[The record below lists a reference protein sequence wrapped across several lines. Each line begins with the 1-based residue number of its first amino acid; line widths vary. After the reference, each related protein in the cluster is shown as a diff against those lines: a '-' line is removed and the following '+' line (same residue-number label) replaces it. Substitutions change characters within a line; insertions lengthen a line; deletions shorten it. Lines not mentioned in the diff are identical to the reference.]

1 MIWLFWVSA
10 GLALYTYA
18 VYPLLLVL
26 LASLHQLWGDLRFAA
41 SRGNRRRAFSEARP
55 SVSLLFAAY
64 NEEAVIVQKM
74 ENCRAIEYLPDKLE
88 ILVGCDGCSDRTAE
102 LARAAAVPGA
112 RVFDEGPFAQRSGKP
127 EVLNRLVKEA
137 RGELVVF
144 SDANT
149 MLNPGAVSLLARHFT
164 DPRIGCVCGE
174 LRLVSPDGSPKPEGL
189 YWRYEVFLKFL
200 ESRLN
205 LLLGANGGVYAIR
218 RELFTPLPKQAIIDD
233 FLVAMRIRD
242 AGHCVIYD
250 PEAVAYEEAAAG
262 VPEEFRRRIRIGAG
276 NYHAL
281 RFTARLLSPTAGAVF
296 FSYWS
301 HKVIRWLVPFAL
313 PVAFVSAVALA
324 LQGEDGGDGRLF
336 YAACALAGAMLAVLG
351 VIGYRLELKNVH
363 RSLFSVPY
371 YFLSMNLA
379 LFLGFVRF
387 VSGSQ
392 TAVWLRTP
400 REKQAP

>member
-1 MIWLFWVSA
+1 MIWVFWVSA
-10 GLALYTYA
+10 GLAIYTYA
-18 VYPLLLVL
+18 VYPVLLVI
-26 LASLHQLWGDLRFAA
+26 LASLYQLWGDLRFAA
-41 SRGNRRRAFSEARP
+41 GRGNRRRVHSEAHP
-55 SVSLLFAAY
+55 KISMIFAAY
-64 NEEAVIVQKM
+64 NEQAVIAQKM
-74 ENCRAIEYLPDKLE
+74 ENCRAIEYDRSKFE

-102 LARAAAVPGA
+102 IARAAAVPGV
-112 RVFDEGPFAQRSGKP
+112 RVFDQGAFAQRSGKP

-137 RGELVVF
+137 SGDLVVF

-149 MLNPGAVSLLARHFT
+149 MLNADAATLLARHFN
-164 DPRIGCVCGE
+164 DPKIGCVCGE
-174 LRLVSPDGSPKPEGL
+174 LRLVSPDGTPKSEGL

-233 FLVAMRIRD
+233 FIVAMRIRD
-242 AGHCVIYD
+242 GGHCVVYD

-281 RFTARLLSPTAGAVF
+281 RFTARLLSPTAGGVF

-313 PVAFVSAVALA
+313 PFAFLSSVVLA
-324 LQGEDGGDGRLF
+324 FQAEGGDSLF
-336 YAACALAGAMLAVLG
+336 YAGCALGGALLAGLG
-351 VIGYRLELKNVH
+351 WIGYRLELKNVH
-363 RSLFSVPY
+363 RTLFSVPY

-392 TAVWLRTP
+392 TAIWLRTP